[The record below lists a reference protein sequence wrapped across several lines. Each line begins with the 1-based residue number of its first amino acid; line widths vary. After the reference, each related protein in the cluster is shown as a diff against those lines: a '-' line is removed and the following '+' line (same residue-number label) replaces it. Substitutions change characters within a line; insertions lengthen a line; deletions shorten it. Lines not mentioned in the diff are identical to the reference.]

1 MPEALARSD
10 NDFTISSPQDRPAP
24 RRVSKPAGRET
35 ARAKPRVETKSVAI
49 GAMNLLRA
57 RPARSVA
64 IAAMAAIALGIVV
77 NALAMQKTRHPAPLF
92 VVPAAA
98 GQAVPGN
105 SALLS
110 GTPVP
115 TPRPVNEPAASVDHG
130 ATPRH
135 AAPEKDLI
143 AQLLRPHVML
153 PGQESPKA
161 PEPSKSVMKAQQAL
175 VKLGFV
181 LRPDG
186 VLGGTTRQAIE
197 RFERDRGLPVKGDL
211 TPKIRRQLM
220 AQSGIAME

>member
-1 MPEALARSD
+1 MPEALARSN
-10 NDFTISSPQDRPAP
+10 NDFTISSRQDQPAL
-24 RRVSKPAGRET
+24 RRASKPAGREA
-35 ARAKPRVETKSVAI
+35 ARTKPRVAAKSAAI
-49 GAMNLLRA
+49 GAMNVLRA

-92 VVPAAA
+92 VVPAAT
-98 GQAVPGN
+98 GQAVAGN

-110 GTPVP
+110 STPVP
-115 TPRPVNEPAASVDHG
+115 TPRPVNEPAASSDHG

-135 AAPEKDLI
+135 AAPDKDLI
-143 AQLLRPHVML
+143 AQLLRPHVTL

-161 PEPSKSVMKAQQAL
+161 PEPSKSIMKAQQAL
-175 VKLGFV
+175 VKLGFA

-211 TPKIRRQLM
+211 TAKIRRQLM

>member
-1 MPEALARSD
+1 MPEALARS
-10 NDFTISSPQDRPAP
+10 NQDFTMSSRPDQPAA
-24 RRVSKPAGRET
+24 RRAGKLAGGEA
-35 ARAKPRVETKSVAI
+35 ARAKPRVAAKPAAKGLI
-49 GAMNLLRA
+49 GVLKA

-92 VVPAAA
+92 VVPAAT
-98 GQAVPGN
+98 GQAVSGN
-105 SALLS
+105 SALLAS
-110 GTPVP
+110 APVP
-115 TPRPVNEPAASVDHG
+115 TPRPVPEPAASVEHV

-135 AAPEKDLI
+135 GVPEKDLI
-143 AQLLRPHVML
+143 AQLLRPHVSL

-161 PEPSKSVMKAQQAL
+161 AEPSKTVMKAQQAL
-175 VKLGFV
+175 VKLGFA

>member
-1 MPEALARSD
+1 M
-10 NDFTISSPQDRPAP
+10 SSRQDQPAP
-24 RRVSKPAGRET
+24 RRASKPAGGEGV
-35 ARAKPRVETKSVAI
+35 RAKPR
-49 GAMNLLRA
+49 GAAKPAATGLMGVLKA

-92 VVPAAA
+92 VVAAA
-98 GQAVPGN
+98 SGQAVPAN
-105 SALLS
+105 ASLPASA
-110 GTPVP
+110 PVP
-115 TPRPVNEPAASVDHG
+115 VQRPATEPAASIEHG
-130 ATPRH
+130 AAPRH
-135 AAPEKDLI
+135 AVPEKDLI
-143 AQLLRPHVML
+143 AQLLRPHVAL

-161 PEPSKSVMKAQQAL
+161 AEPSKTVMKAQQAL
-175 VKLGFV
+175 VKLGFA